1 MSNLRTEKQTNLAF
15 RCKTAE
21 QFKILA
27 GVADKPGQ
35 SKYNMGDRPGAR
47 TSRRGGG
54 DGGGVSSAGAAG
66 FAQRDTVGAATPAA
80 VGGRSPLG
88 PASQSVQ
95 RIRRA
100 KREQPGR
107 VRGLFR
113 KLRVSGARLL
123 HCLSKVTQRD
133 SETQRVRPG
142 GGVWV
147 ECVSRVRLRND
158 NHAAGARSSRDV
170 ATVSVA
176 LHTAN

>member
-1 MSNLRTEKQTNLAF
+1 MSNLRTEKQMNLAF

-88 PASQSVQ
+88 PALPNLFKGFGAPRGSSLAESAVCSESFASPELDFSIVS
-95 RIRRA
+95 R
-100 KREQPGR
+100 KSHRETVRHRESGR
-107 VRGLFR
+107 VEE
-113 KLRVSGARLL
+113 SG
-123 HCLSKVTQRD
+123 
-133 SETQRVRPG
+133 
-142 GGVWV
+142 
-147 ECVSRVRLRND
+147 
-158 NHAAGARSSRDV
+158 SS
-170 ATVSVA
+170 VSVVCACATTITPQA
-176 LHTAN
+176 LVQAGMSPL

>member
-1 MSNLRTEKQTNLAF
+1 MSNIRTEKQMNLAF

-66 FAQRDTVGAATPAA
+66 VPLYDTVGTATPAA

-88 PASQSVQ
+88 PALPNLFKGFGAPRGSTNSLAESAVCSESFASPELDVSIVS
-95 RIRRA
+95 R
-100 KREQPGR
+100 KSHRETARHRESGR
-107 VRGLFR
+107 VGE
-113 KLRVSGARLL
+113 SG
-123 HCLSKVTQRD
+123 
-133 SETQRVRPG
+133 
-142 GGVWV
+142 
-147 ECVSRVRLRND
+147 
-158 NHAAGARSSRDV
+158 SS
-170 ATVSVA
+170 VSVVCACATTITPQA
-176 LHTAN
+176 LVQAGMSPL